1 MISISPLLDLLHFSV
16 SWFFAFTCHLVIFSL
31 ICFFIYSVLCIRSI
45 GLAQF
50 KKSAPNFGVII
61 LNWCWSLRAFK
72 YLWFKSVIHV
82 SVVQVCGSCFCG
94 SSLSFKFFQMSSV
107 KADLLLQNLIFSLN
121 QNKIILSTSSLIW
134 HSSQDSISALYRGSP
149 GFKSRQGREFFSENK

>member
-1 MISISPLLDLLHFSV
+1 MVFCFYMSFGHFLLI
-16 SWFFAFTCHLVIFSL
+16 W
-31 ICFFIYSVLCIRSI
+31 FFIYSVLCIRSI

-61 LNWCWSLRAFK
+61 LNWCWSLRAFKYLWFK

-121 QNKIILSTSSLIW
+121 QNKNILSTSSLIW

-149 GFKSRQGREFFSENK
+149 GFKSWQGR